1 MPSAAPIAKE
11 AKAENR
17 LFYGY
22 IAVAAASVI
31 MMLTFGSLYCF
42 GVFFKPFLT
51 EFGWSRAETSG
62 AFSLSFFMQGL
73 LGIPVGKLN
82 DRYGPR
88 LVTTVAAFFLGGGF
102 MLMSLIRA
110 VWQFYFLYG
119 VVIALGVSSS
129 IVLMAIPPRWFVR
142 RRGLMTGVVI
152 SGVGL
157 GTVLLPPVAT
167 WLITTFEWRT
177 SYIILG
183 SAILIIMLV
192 AGQYLRRDPQQMGL
206 NPYGDGTPLPR
217 AMNTDG
223 REFSFSQSFRTWQ
236 FWMLGILFFFHT
248 YAVQTVMAHTPLY
261 AQGVGL
267 SAATASAVISVVG
280 GASIFGRLI
289 LGTVLD
295 RVGSKPILAVC
306 FIVKAA
312 AFVWLI
318 FARAE
323 WAFYVFAVAFGFSY
337 GGAAVGHSPMVAD
350 LFGLSALSM
359 ILAGVS
365 FVGTLGSAGGP
376 VIAGGIYDVS
386 GSYFWAFMS
395 CVILSVVGFIMTLF
409 VKPVSKGEN

>member
-1 MPSAAPIAKE
+1 MPLAVPIAKE
-11 AKAENR
+11 TAGKGR
-17 LFYGY
+17 FFYGY

-102 MLMSLIRA
+102 MLLSLIHA

-119 VVIALGVSSS
+119 IVIALGVSSS
-129 IVLMAIPPRWFVR
+129 IVLMAIPPRWFVK

-157 GTVLLPPVAT
+157 GTVLMPPFAT
-167 WLITTFEWRT
+167 WLITTFNWRT

-183 SAILIIMLV
+183 SAILLIMLT
-192 AGQYLRRDPQQMGL
+192 AGQFLRRDPQQMGL
-206 NPYGDGTPLPR
+206 TPYGYGTHSAR

-223 REFSFSQSFRTWQ
+223 REFSFSEAFRTWQ

-267 SAATASAVISVVG
+267 SAAGAAGIISVVG

-295 RVGSKPILAVC
+295 RIGSRPILAVC
-306 FIVKAA
+306 FLVKAA
-312 AFVWLI
+312 ALTWLI

-323 WAFYVFAVAFGFSY
+323 WMFYVFAVTFGFSY

-350 LFGLSALSM
+350 LFGLMSLSM

-376 VIAGGIYDVS
+376 VVAGRIFDVS
-386 GSYFWAFMS
+386 GSYFWAFMA

-409 VKPVSKGEN
+409 VKPVSKGEH